1 MRASARR
8 GDIYHVVVQWQNQGF
23 LPTYTSQK
31 ALERQ
36 SVRPIEV
43 ILSLPEGVTLIS
55 GQLEQEIEHLEGR
68 TNKAFEKLAS
78 GTDFRRHVEWVVK
91 GFPGSEIEVT
101 AVAERAGT
109 VRCRLR
115 LEHQFSNQD
124 PQIFDIGNRE

>member
-1 MRASARR
+1 
-8 GDIYHVVVQWQNQGF
+8 

-55 GQLEQEIEHLEGR
+55 GQREQEIEHLEGR
-68 TNKAFEKLAS
+68 SNKVFEPFAP
-78 GTDFRRHVEWVVK
+78 GTDFRRHLEWVVK
-91 GFPGSEIEVT
+91 GEAGSEIEVT

-109 VRCRLR
+109 VSCRLR
-115 LEHQFSNQD
+115 LD
-124 PQIFDIGNRE
+124 RD

>member
-1 MRASARR
+1 MSPRLVLACTQVTYQG
-8 GDIYHVVVQWQNQGF
+8 GDIYHVVVQWENQGF

-43 ILSLPEGVTLIS
+43 ILSLPEEVSLIS

-68 TNKAFEKLAS
+68 SNKVFEPFAP
-78 GTDFRRHVEWVVK
+78 GTDFRRHLEWVVK
-91 GFPGSEIEVT
+91 GPPGSEIEVT

-109 VRCRLR
+109 VSCSLR
-115 LEHQFSNQD
+115 LDTQSE
-124 PQIFDIGNRE
+124 

>member
-1 MRASARR
+1 M
-8 GDIYHVVVQWQNQGF
+8 
-23 LPTYTSQK
+23 PTYTSQK

-55 GQLEQEIEHLEGR
+55 GKLEQEIEHLEGR
-68 TNKAFEKLAS
+68 ANKAFEKWAS
-78 GTDFRRHVEWVVK
+78 GIDFRRHVEWVVK
-91 GFPGSEIEVT
+91 GASGSEIEVT

-115 LEHQFSNQD
+115 LNSQKEA
-124 PQIFDIGNRE
+124 